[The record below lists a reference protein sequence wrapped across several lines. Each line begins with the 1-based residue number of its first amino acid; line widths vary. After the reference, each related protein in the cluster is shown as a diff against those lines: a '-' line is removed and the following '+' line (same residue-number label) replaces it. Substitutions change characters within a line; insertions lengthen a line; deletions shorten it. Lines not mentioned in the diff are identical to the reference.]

1 MHEIMAEFI
10 LWTENPEINIDRIS
24 EKINLSPV
32 NKEYLGDVKYVGG
45 TKSIKRIV
53 DASSLRYSTDY
64 IDTIEVEVVMQKMIE
79 MLKPNLNTI
88 VSLINQYKLTAKF
101 CVVIESSEHPIIFLP
116 IFLKLWHNF
125 RQKLNLICIWNLIR
139 IIKEQ
144 PDFRFAP

>member
-1 MHEIMAEFI
+1 
-10 LWTENPEINIDRIS
+10 
-24 EKINLSPV
+24 
-32 NKEYLGDVKYVGG
+32 
-45 TKSIKRIV
+45 
-53 DASSLRYSTDY
+53 
-64 IDTIEVEVVMQKMIE
+64 MQKMIE

-101 CVVIESSEHPIIFLP
+101 CVVIESSEHPIIFFHP